1 MDEDL
6 STRQRVGRAID
17 RAGQLTLPL
26 GIGAGLGYLAADQ
39 EVRLMPTM
47 LGVLLVWA
55 FVGLVAIT
63 IGRALSGKAL
73 AWEGRTVRI
82 RRRIVVAIALAS
94 LALVGRLGV
103 WWTEQPTALTRLTE
117 AEFETAFVL
126 DAQRYRTHAAA
137 LDRLNDRLAAAD
149 VPRAGKEA
157 MLTPEEEALL
167 RESWVA
173 MSDVAMDL
181 DQLRR
186 FWEDWYRYDPSRVER
201 AEHVRSFLLTYA
213 AELALYEAGARL
225 SQRILANNNAVHF
238 LDAPHP
244 DAGLPS
250 GTFSRFREQVLGTR
264 DQARIVAG
272 EQYIDTVGKGL
283 HARREAS
290 RLGVGWLWDAV
301 QRHEAN
307 IDRVAPI
314 DRAALTVRADTQ
326 LLKRSVQRT
335 WFPIQKNTAEWM
347 GDVRVRRIGW
357 YLVDDATIAQVEPL
371 LQPGDILMSR
381 KNWYLSNVGLPGFW
395 PHGLLYTGTPE
406 QFTAYFDDAS
416 VRAWLATQP
425 GEPAGLGAHLAAT
438 NPVAWADFLAGHP
451 AGDDAEAEP
460 WKVIEA
466 ISEGVSFN
474 TWGHAAG
481 DYLAAM
487 SPRFGKVERA
497 RAMVRAFEQYQRPY
511 DFDFDFATDHA
522 VVCTELVWRAWRTED
537 DLPGLDLPLVRL
549 AGRMTLPANELA
561 RIYDEQAD
569 DPNRELDF
577 VFFIDAHEKDQTVVI
592 SDEAAFRAS
601 WKRTKWDV
609 VTD

>member
-1 MDEDL
+1 MDENL
-6 STRQRVGRAID
+6 SFRQRIGRAID

-26 GIGAGLGYLAADQ
+26 GIGAGLGYIAADQ
-39 EVRLMPTM
+39 EVRLVPDM
-47 LGVLLVWA
+47 LGVLLIWA
-55 FVGLVAIT
+55 FIGLVAIT
-63 IGRALSGKAL
+63 IGRVLSGKAL
-73 AWEGRTVRI
+73 AHEGRTVRI
-82 RRRIVVAIALAS
+82 RRRIVVAITLAS
-94 LALVGRLGV
+94 LALAGRLGV
-103 WWTEQPTALTRLTE
+103 WWTEQPTALTRLSQE
-117 AEFETAFVL
+117 DFETAFVL
-126 DAQRYRTHAAA
+126 DGQRYRTHAAA
-137 LDRLNDRLAAAD
+137 LDAINDRLDAAD
-149 VPRAGKEA
+149 VPRAGKTA
-157 MLTPEEEALL
+157 VLTPEEEALL

-201 AEHVRSFLLTYA
+201 AEHLRSFLLTYA
-213 AELALYEAGARL
+213 AELALYEAGARF
-225 SQRILANNNAVHF
+225 SQRILANKNAVHF

-244 DAGLPS
+244 EVGLPA

-272 EQYIDTVGKGL
+272 EQYLDNAGKVI
-283 HARREAS
+283 HARREAH
-290 RLGVGWLWDAV
+290 RLGQGWLWDAV
-301 QRHEAN
+301 QAHEAN
-307 IDRVAPI
+307 IDEVAPI

-357 YLVDDATIAQVEPL
+357 YLIDDATMAQVEPL
-371 LQPGDILMSR
+371 LQPGDILLSR

-406 QFTAYFDDAS
+406 QFQAYFDDAT
-416 VRAWLATQP
+416 VKAWLATLP
-425 GEPAGLGAHLAAT
+425 GAPRSLGEHLAAT
-438 NPVAWADFLAGHP
+438 NPTAWAAFLGGHP
-451 AGDDAEAEP
+451 PEGGAPAEP

-537 DLPGLDLPLVRL
+537 ELPGLDLPLVRL

-561 RIYDEQAD
+561 RIYDQQAD

-577 VFFIDAHEKDQTVVI
+577 VFFVDAHEKDRTVVI

>member
-6 STRQRVGRAID
+6 STRQRIGRAID

-55 FVGLVAIT
+55 FIGLVAIT
-63 IGRALSGKAL
+63 IGRVLSGKAL
-73 AWEGRTVRI
+73 AHEGRTVRI
-82 RRRIVVAIALAS
+82 RRRIVGAIVLAVVAL
-94 LALVGRLGV
+94 LGRLGV
-103 WWTEQPTALTRLTE
+103 WVAEQPTALTRLTQ
-117 AEFETAFVL
+117 AEFEAAFIL
-126 DAQRYRTHAAA
+126 DAERYQTHAGA
-137 LDRLNDRLAAAD
+137 LETIVDRLETAD
-149 VPRAGKEA
+149 VPRAGGA
-157 MLTPEEEALL
+157 AVLTPEEEAML

-173 MSDVAMDL
+173 MSDVATDL
-181 DQLRR
+181 DQLRQ

-201 AEHVRSFLLTYA
+201 AEHLRSFLLTYA
-213 AELALYEAGARL
+213 AELALYEAGARF
-225 SQRILANNNAVHF
+225 SQRVLKNSNAVHF

-244 DAGLPS
+244 EAGLPS
-250 GTFSRFREQVLGTR
+250 GTFSRFREQVLGSR
-264 DQARIVAG
+264 DQARVVAG
-272 EQYIDTVGKGL
+272 ERYLDTVGKGL
-283 HARREAS
+283 HARREAQ
-290 RLGVGWLWDAV
+290 RMGVGWLFDAV

-307 IDRVAPI
+307 IDRVTPI
-314 DRAALTVRADTQ
+314 DRATLTVRADTQ

-335 WFPIQKNTAEWM
+335 WFPIQKNTAEWA
-347 GDVRVRRIGW
+347 GDLRVRRIGW
-357 YLVDDATIAQVEPL
+357 YLIDSATIAKVEPL

-406 QFTAYFDDAS
+406 QFEAYFDDAS
-416 VRAWLATQP
+416 VAAWLATQP
-425 GEPAGLGAHLAAT
+425 GAPRTLGEHLAAT
-438 NPVAWADFLAGHP
+438 NPVAWGAFLTGHP
-451 AGDDAEAEP
+451 AVEEHPAEP

-474 TWGHAAG
+474 TWEHAAG

-487 SPRFGKVERA
+487 SPRFGKLERA

-537 DLPGLDLPLVRL
+537 ELPGLDLPLVRV

-577 VFFIDAHEKDQTVVI
+577 VFFIDAHEKDRTVFI
-592 SDEAAFRAS
+592 SDEASYRAS

-609 VTD
+609 ATN